1 MVECG
6 EADLCL
12 MGTGAIPWKAT
23 FSTNK
28 DLLPQ
33 SLQPGTL
40 FPRFPLS
47 HILASWPLLG
57 STGAK
62 ESLGPMGLL
71 LLRTQDGASLEH
83 IP

>member
-1 MVECG
+1 MECG
-6 EADLCL
+6 EADLCP
-12 MGTGAIPWKAT
+12 MGTRAIPWKAT

-33 SLQPGTL
+33 SLQPGMF
-40 FPRFPLS
+40 FPRSLLS
-47 HILASWPLLG
+47 YILAFWPLLG

-62 ESLGPMGLL
+62 GSLGPMGSL

-83 IP
+83 VP